1 MSFRFCP
8 NCGVENLEHKNV
20 PNFSKFHCMQCNYQL
35 YRNVAAT
42 ASMILVCG
50 SEVLF
55 SVRGHDPS
63 KGLLDFPGGF
73 VDPGES
79 VEDAFVREME
89 EEIGWVP
96 EQFQYAFSFPN
107 IYKYQMLEYNTSD
120 LFYYVNVL
128 EKPDLLPQDDVAG
141 LCWCDISEIKEERLA
156 FNSMRL
162 AVEQL
167 RGIFGVE

>member
-1 MSFRFCP
+1 MP
-8 NCGVENLEHKNV
+8 D
-20 PNFSKFHCMQCNYQL
+20 FSKFHCLQCDYQL

-42 ASMILVCG
+42 ASMILLCG
-50 SEVLF
+50 SEILF
-55 SVRGHDPS
+55 SLRANEPS

-79 VEDAFVREME
+79 VEDTFVREME

-107 IYKYQMLEYNTSD
+107 IYRYQSLEYHTSD
-120 LFYYVNVL
+120 IFYFAEVA
-128 EKPDLLPQDDVAG
+128 EKPPLVAQDDVAQ
-141 LCWCDISEIKEERLA
+141 LQWRELASIENNELA
-156 FNSMRL
+156 FDSLRL

-167 RGIFGVE
+167 KEVFNG

>member
-1 MSFRFCP
+1 MRCDYM
-8 NCGVENLEHKNV
+8 L
-20 PNFSKFHCMQCNYQL
+20 YQ
-35 YRNVAAT
+35 NVAAT
-42 ASMILVCG
+42 ASMILLCG
-50 SEVLF
+50 SEILF
-55 SVRGHDPS
+55 SVRANEPS

-107 IYKYQMLEYNTSD
+107 IYKYQNLEYNTSD
-120 LFYYVNVL
+120 VFYFVEVA
-128 EKPDLLPQDDVAG
+128 EKPQLIARDDVQE
-141 LCWCDISEIKEERLA
+141 LQWRTLNDIEDGDLA
-156 FNSMRL
+156 FDSMRL

-167 RGIFGVE
+167 KEIFNG

>member
-8 NCGVENLEHKNV
+8 NCGVENLGYQNV
-20 PNFSKFHCMQCNYQL
+20 PNFFKFHCEQCDYEL

-42 ASMILVCG
+42 ASMILVCR

-55 SVRGHDPS
+55 SVRGQQPS
-63 KGLLDFPGGF
+63 KGFLDFPGGF

-89 EEIGWVP
+89 EELGWVP

-107 IYKYQMLEYNTSD
+107 VYKYQGLEYNTSD
-120 LFYYVNVL
+120 LFYYAEVS
-128 EKPDLLPQDDVAG
+128 EKPLIQAQDDVAAIQWHE
-141 LCWCDISEIKEERLA
+141 LAEIQVDHLA
-156 FNSMRL
+156 FESVRL

-167 RGIFGVE
+167 RGVFGIE